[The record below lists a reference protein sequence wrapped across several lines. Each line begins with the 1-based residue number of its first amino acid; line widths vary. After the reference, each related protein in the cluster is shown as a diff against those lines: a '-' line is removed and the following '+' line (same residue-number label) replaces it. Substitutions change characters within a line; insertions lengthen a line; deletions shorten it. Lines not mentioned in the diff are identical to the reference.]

1 MLKYSMNLIKNG
13 RDRFLAIDAN
23 AIIHRAFHAY
33 PPTLETEDGIQV
45 NAAYGFTVMLL
56 EALKMFEPKYVLCSF
71 DTAKPTFRHV
81 EFPEYKATRK
91 PTDQSL
97 IDQFP
102 LVEEI
107 LKAFNIPIVKKEGF
121 EADDILGTIS
131 RYAREGKWSNENIE
145 LYILSGDRDL
155 LQLISENVSIALP
168 QGNFSNLVVYDR
180 IETKKKFG
188 MYPEQVIDY
197 KAMAGD
203 ASDNIPGVRGVGSKT
218 ALELLDRYG
227 SLNKI
232 YENLAEVKP
241 RYANLLKEGI
251 EQAELSRKLATI
263 EQNVDLK
270 IHLEDCLMRDFDK
283 KEVLEV
289 FHKYA
294 FRSLVKKIDG
304 LKEDEKSG
312 VTTQLDIFST
322 GTQQEVVWATSR
334 DVEDICKDAKSLL
347 IAYFDES
354 ESVTGES
361 FSFVR
366 SVISPSEYKDYLLE
380 DITKILH
387 TECEKLIYGL
397 ENITERVGI
406 PNGKLFD
413 ISLFAHLIHS
423 EKRSY
428 LFKDLAFDFSGNIF
442 EEKIHPSDIK
452 KVLDALVE
460 IKEREIKK
468 ANSIELYEHTKRS
481 LIDFLDIKERFFEES
496 LEQIEIP
503 VCKTLS
509 KMEQRGI
516 LVDIKLLEELD
527 VELSGEIKSV
537 SKEIFDSVGHEFN
550 LNSPKQLSDVLFNE
564 LGLPKKRGAS
574 TRESVLEELKGLHPA
589 IEKILEYREL
599 SKIYT
604 TYVLPLLEMGR
615 GDSEGAI
622 HTNFK
627 QTGTSSG
634 RLSSS
639 NPNMQNIPIQ
649 GDWAEKIRKVF
660 VARKGFKLLGMD
672 YSQIELR
679 VMADIS
685 GDELL
690 IEDFEND
697 IDIHRATAARILG
710 KEVEDITKKERS
722 LGKTINF
729 GILFGQTGFGLGN
742 MLGISAGVA
751 QEYITSYFKH
761 YAGVEAYMRSF
772 EKEAYKKGYV
782 QSMFGTTRWIRGL
795 RSKNFRLMR
804 SAQREAINMP
814 IQGGEADIMKLAMI
828 ELDEEIERNFK
839 GDAYILLQIHDELIF
854 EVKEERLE
862 EFEKKAKNIMINV
875 VSLVVH
881 LDVSSSSGDNM
892 AELMG

>member
-45 NAAYGFTVMLL
+45 NAVYGFTVMLL

-81 EFPEYKATRK
+81 EFPEYKSTRK

-102 LVEEI
+102 LVEEV
-107 LKAFNIPIVKKEGF
+107 LKAFNIPILKKEGF

-155 LQLISENVSIALP
+155 LQLISENVNIALP
-168 QGNFSNLVVYDR
+168 QGSFSNLVVYDR

-197 KAMAGD
+197 KSMAGD

-263 EQNVDLK
+263 EQDVDLK

-283 KEVLEV
+283 KEVLQV

-294 FRSLVKKIDG
+294 FRSLIKKIDG
-304 LKEDEKSG
+304 LKEDERSEI
-312 VTTQLDIFST
+312 TTQLDIFST
-322 GTQQEVVWATSR
+322 GTQQEVIWAKSE
-334 DVEDICKDAKSLL
+334 DVENICKDAKNLL

-354 ESVTGES
+354 ESATGES

-366 SVISPSEYKDYLLE
+366 SVISPSEYKDYLFE
-380 DITKILH
+380 DITTLLK
-387 TECEKLIYGL
+387 TDCEKLIYGL

-413 ISLFAHLIHS
+413 VSLFAHLIHS

-428 LFKDLAFDFSGNIF
+428 LFKDLAFDFSGSIF
-442 EEKIHPSDIK
+442 EERIHPSEMK

-460 IKEREIKK
+460 IKEKEIKK

-481 LIDFLDIKERFFEES
+481 LSDFLDIKERFFEGS
-496 LEQIEIP
+496 LEKIEIP

-509 KMEQRGI
+509 KMEKRGI

-527 VELSGEIKSV
+527 VELSGEIKNV

-564 LGLPKKRGAS
+564 LDLPKKRGAS
-574 TRESVLEELKGLHPA
+574 TREAVLEELKGLHPA

-599 SKIYT
+599 NKIYT

-660 VARKGFKLLGMD
+660 VARDGFKLLGMD

-685 GDELL
+685 GDDLL

-697 IDIHRATAARILG
+697 IDIHKATAGRILD

-742 MLGISAGVA
+742 MLGISAGTA

-828 ELDEEIERNFK
+828 KLDEEIERNFK

-862 EFEKKAKNIMINV
+862 EFEKKAKDIMINV

>member
-1 MLKYSMNLIKNG
+1 MNLIKNG

-45 NAAYGFTVMLL
+45 NAVYGFTVMLL

-81 EFPEYKATRK
+81 EFPEYKSTRK

-102 LVEEI
+102 LVEEV
-107 LKAFNIPIVKKEGF
+107 LKAFNIPILKKEGF

-145 LYILSGDRDL
+145 LHILSGDRDL
-155 LQLISENVSIALP
+155 LQLISENVNIALP
-168 QGNFSNLVVYDR
+168 QGSFSNLVVYDR

-366 SVISPSEYKDYLLE
+366 SVISPSKYKDYLLE

-428 LFKDLAFDFSGNIF
+428 LFKDLAFDFSGSIF

-481 LIDFLDIKERFFEES
+481 LSDFLDIKERFFEGS
-496 LEQIEIP
+496 LEKIEIP

-509 KMEQRGI
+509 KMEKRGI

-527 VELSGEIKSV
+527 VELSGEIKNV
-537 SKEIFDSVGHEFN
+537 SREIFDSVGHEFN

-564 LGLPKKRGAS
+564 LDLPKKRGAS
-574 TRESVLEELKGLHPA
+574 TREAVLEELKGLHPA

-599 SKIYT
+599 NKIYT

-649 GDWAEKIRKVF
+649 GDWAEKIRRVF
-660 VARKGFKLLGMD
+660 VARDGFKLLGMD

-685 GDELL
+685 GDDLL

-697 IDIHRATAARILG
+697 IDIHKATAGRILD

-742 MLGISAGVA
+742 MLGISAGTA

-828 ELDEEIERNFK
+828 KLDEEIERNFK

-854 EVKEERLE
+854 EVKEGRLE
-862 EFEKKAKNIMINV
+862 EFEKKAKDIMINV

-892 AELMG
+892 AELMD

>member
-428 LFKDLAFDFSGNIF
+428 LFKDLAFDFSGSIF

-710 KEVEDITKKERS
+710 REVEDITKKERS

-742 MLGISAGVA
+742 MLGISAGTA

-828 ELDEEIERNFK
+828 KLDEEIERNFK

-862 EFEKKAKNIMINV
+862 EFEKKAKDIMINV